1 MIKEFEKR
9 LLSSVILIPIAVFF
23 IVQGSLFFI
32 FFLGVLFLAT
42 SYEWII
48 MSKKNNLLKFLG
60 ITFLLFSFYSTFQIR
75 EENSFKYFL
84 FIITVCIFTDI
95 GGYVFGKIFKGP
107 KLTKISPNK
116 TYSGVFGSFLLSIIS
131 GQIFLNY
138 FGKREIVDSDHL
150 FVFLIILL
158 ISLISQIGDLVISF
172 FKRKA
177 KLKDTGKIL
186 PGHGGVLDR
195 IDGLVFCYAHNLP
208 FWENMKKRIVILGS
222 TSSIGKSLLNIIKK
236 DKKNFKIELLTANTN
251 YKNLIS
257 QAIKFKVKNIIITD
271 ADSFKK
277 TKIICRN
284 KKINIF
290 QNFESLKKILPKKV
304 DYVMSAISGIGGLLP
319 TYKIINRTK
328 LIAIA
333 NKEAI
338 VCGWPLIKS
347 ELEKNKTSF
356 IPVDSEHFSIF
367 SLIENKET
375 SDIEKI
381 YITASGGPFL
391 NLAKNKFK
399 KIKLS
404 DALKHPNWRMGKK
417 ITIDSATLMNKVF
430 EVIEAKNIFNIDY
443 DKISILTHP
452 KSYVHTLIKFKNGLS
467 KILVHE
473 PNMKIPIYNSVYFEK
488 DKDLKTNSLD
498 LKNLN
503 NLDLQEVKK
512 DKFPLVRLLNKLP
525 KYSSLFE
532 TVLITVND
540 YLVNKFLE
548 KKIDFQKLIKLIFKI
563 SNLKEFQK
571 FKKIQPKN
579 IKEIYNL
586 RDYVHFKLETLG
598 I

>member
-1 MIKEFEKR
+1 
-9 LLSSVILIPIAVFF
+9 
-23 IVQGSLFFI
+23 
-32 FFLGVLFLAT
+32 
-42 SYEWII
+42 
-48 MSKKNNLLKFLG
+48 
-60 ITFLLFSFYSTFQIR
+60 
-75 EENSFKYFL
+75 
-84 FIITVCIFTDI
+84 
-95 GGYVFGKIFKGP
+95 
-107 KLTKISPNK
+107 
-116 TYSGVFGSFLLSIIS
+116 
-131 GQIFLNY
+131 
-138 FGKREIVDSDHL
+138 
-150 FVFLIILL
+150 
-158 ISLISQIGDLVISF
+158 
-172 FKRKA
+172 
-177 KLKDTGKIL
+177 
-186 PGHGGVLDR
+186 
-195 IDGLVFCYAHNLP
+195 
-208 FWENMKKRIVILGS
+208 MKKKIAILGS
-222 TSSIGKSLLNIIKK
+222 TSSIGKSLLEIIKK

-251 YKNLIS
+251 YKDLIS
-257 QAIKFKVKNIIITD
+257 QAKRFNVKNIIVTD
-271 ADSFKK
+271 PDSFKK
-277 TKIICRN
+277 TKMICKN

-290 QNFESLKKILPKKV
+290 QNFESLKKILPKKI

-338 VCGWPLIKS
+338 VCGWPLIKN
-347 ELEKNKTSF
+347 ELKKNKTAF

-375 SDIEKI
+375 NNIEKI

-391 NLAKNKFK
+391 NLPKNQFK

-404 DALKHPNWRMGKK
+404 DALKHPNWQMGKK

-430 EVIEAKNIFNIDY
+430 EVIEAKNIFDIGY

-452 KSYVHTLIKFKNGLS
+452 KSYVHTIIKFNDGLS
-467 KILVHE
+467 KILIHE
-473 PNMKIPIYNSVYFEK
+473 PDMKIPIYNSVYYK
-488 DKDLKTNSLD
+488 KNKDLKTNSLD

-503 NLDLQEVKK
+503 NLDLQEIKK
-512 DKFPLVRLLNKLP
+512 NKFPLVRLINKLP

-548 KKIDFQKLIKLIFKI
+548 KQINFQKLTKLILRI

-571 FKKIQPKN
+571 FKKIQPKS

>member
-1 MIKEFEKR
+1 
-9 LLSSVILIPIAVFF
+9 
-23 IVQGSLFFI
+23 
-32 FFLGVLFLAT
+32 
-42 SYEWII
+42 
-48 MSKKNNLLKFLG
+48 
-60 ITFLLFSFYSTFQIR
+60 
-75 EENSFKYFL
+75 
-84 FIITVCIFTDI
+84 
-95 GGYVFGKIFKGP
+95 
-107 KLTKISPNK
+107 
-116 TYSGVFGSFLLSIIS
+116 
-131 GQIFLNY
+131 
-138 FGKREIVDSDHL
+138 
-150 FVFLIILL
+150 
-158 ISLISQIGDLVISF
+158 
-172 FKRKA
+172 
-177 KLKDTGKIL
+177 
-186 PGHGGVLDR
+186 
-195 IDGLVFCYAHNLP
+195 
-208 FWENMKKRIVILGS
+208 MKKKIAILGS

-251 YKNLIS
+251 YKDLIY
-257 QAIKFKVKNIIITD
+257 QAKKFNVKNIIITD
-271 ADSFKK
+271 QNSFKK
-277 TKIICRN
+277 TKIICKN

-290 QNFESLKKILPKKV
+290 QNFESLKRILPKKI

-347 ELEKNKTSF
+347 ELKKNKTTF

-367 SLIENKET
+367 SLLENKEI
-375 SDIEKI
+375 SGVEKI

-391 NLAKNKFK
+391 NLPKNRFN
-399 KIKLS
+399 KIKLN

-443 DKISILTHP
+443 NKISILTHP
-452 KSYVHTLIKFKNGLS
+452 KSYVHTMIKFKNGLS
-467 KILVHE
+467 KILIHE
-473 PNMKIPIYNSVYFEK
+473 PDMKIPIYNSVYYK
-488 DKDLKTNSLD
+488 KNKSLNTNSLN

-512 DKFPLVRLLNKLP
+512 NKFPLVRLLNKLP

-540 YLVNKFLE
+540 YLVNKFLD
-548 KKIDFQKLIKLIFKI
+548 KQIDFQKLTKLIFRI

-571 FKKIQPKN
+571 FKKIKPKN
-579 IKEIYNL
+579 LKEIYNL
-586 RDYVHFKLETLG
+586 RYYVHLKLDTLG

>member
-1 MIKEFEKR
+1 
-9 LLSSVILIPIAVFF
+9 
-23 IVQGSLFFI
+23 
-32 FFLGVLFLAT
+32 
-42 SYEWII
+42 
-48 MSKKNNLLKFLG
+48 
-60 ITFLLFSFYSTFQIR
+60 
-75 EENSFKYFL
+75 
-84 FIITVCIFTDI
+84 
-95 GGYVFGKIFKGP
+95 
-107 KLTKISPNK
+107 
-116 TYSGVFGSFLLSIIS
+116 
-131 GQIFLNY
+131 
-138 FGKREIVDSDHL
+138 
-150 FVFLIILL
+150 
-158 ISLISQIGDLVISF
+158 
-172 FKRKA
+172 
-177 KLKDTGKIL
+177 
-186 PGHGGVLDR
+186 
-195 IDGLVFCYAHNLP
+195 
-208 FWENMKKRIVILGS
+208 MKKKIVILGS
-222 TSSIGKSLLNIIKK
+222 TSSIGRSLLNIIKK

-271 ADSFKK
+271 PASFEK

-290 QNFESLKKILPKKV
+290 QNFESLKRILPKKV

-338 VCGWPLIKS
+338 VCGWSLIKS
-347 ELEKNKTSF
+347 ELKKNKTSF

-375 SDIEKI
+375 NDIEKI

-430 EVIEAKNIFNIDY
+430 EVIEAKNIFDIDY
-443 DKISILTHP
+443 KNISILTHP
-452 KSYVHTLIKFKNGLS
+452 KSYVHAIIKFKNGLT
-467 KILVHE
+467 KFLIHE
-473 PNMKIPIYNSVYFEK
+473 PDMKIPIYNSIYQ
-488 DKDLKTNSLD
+488 KTGKSF
-498 LKNLN
+498 KNNTLNFNTLN
-503 NLDLQEVKK
+503 NLNLKK
-512 DKFPLVRLLNKLP
+512 VEENKFPLVKLLNKLP
-525 KYSSLFE
+525 KSSSLFE

-540 YLVNKFLE
+540 YLVYKFLD
-548 KKIDFQKLIKLIFKI
+548 KKINFQKLNKLIHKI

-571 FKKIQPKN
+571 FKKIKPKSVDQIN
-579 IKEIYNL
+579 NL
-586 RDYVHFKLETLG
+586 RNYVRLKIESLG